1 MEALVPLA
9 GYNIIIIDMLM
20 TQTWRWYGP
29 NDPVTLSDV
38 SQAGATGIVNALH
51 QIPNGEVWSLQEI
64 QKRKNEIENAGLTW
78 DVVESLPVHEKIK
91 TRTGDFKQIIENY
104 KLSMKNLASCG
115 VYVICYNFMPILDWT
130 RTRLDMPM
138 EDGSLALEFNAL
150 ELRVFDLHILKR
162 EGAEQDYTTDEMD
175 QAKDQFIKLT
185 SSEIQRIS
193 DNILKGL
200 PGSEEGYSMDEF
212 KAMLDTYKGIDA
224 DQLRSHLVKF
234 LEEIIPLADQLGI
247 RMCIH
252 PDDPPF
258 SLLGLPRVVSTQ
270 SDYQYIFNQVTSL
283 SNGITFCTGSLGVR
297 ADNDLPAIFDVFADR
312 VHFLHLRST
321 KRDIEGNFF
330 EADHLTGDVD
340 MFEIITR
347 VIKEQRRRA
356 SEKREDLSI
365 PMRPD
370 HGHQMLDDLIKP
382 KINPGYSAI
391 GRLRGLAELRGLEW
405 GINKMI

>member
-1 MEALVPLA
+1 MK
-9 GYNIIIIDMLM
+9 M

-29 NDPVTLSDV
+29 NDPVSLLDV
-38 SQAGATGIVNALH
+38 RQAGATGVVNALH
-51 QIPNGEVWSLQEI
+51 HIPNGDIWSVKEI
-64 QKRKNEIENAGLTW
+64 QKRKNEIEKAGLTW

-91 TRTGDFKQIIENY
+91 TRSADFEQIIENY
-104 KLSMKNLASCG
+104 KESMKNLAACG

-130 RTRLDMPM
+130 RTRLDMPL
-138 EDGSLALEFNAL
+138 ENGSLALEYNAS
-150 ELRVFDLHILKR
+150 ELRVFDLCILRR
-162 EGAEQDYTTDEMD
+162 EGAEQDYTIEEIE
-175 QAKDQFIKLT
+175 QAKNQFKNL
-185 SSEIQRIS
+185 EALDIQRIS
-193 DNILKGL
+193 DNMLKGL
-200 PGSEEGYSMDEF
+200 PGSEEGYSMEEF
-212 KAMLDTYKGIDA
+212 KAMLDTYKGINA
-224 DQLRSHLVKF
+224 DQLRSHLVQF
-234 LEEIIPLADQLGI
+234 LSEIIPLAEELGI

-258 SLLGLPRVVSTQ
+258 TLLGLPRVMSTQ
-270 SDYQYIFNQVTSL
+270 ADYQFIFDQVPPM

-297 ADNDLPAIFDVFADR
+297 ADNDLPAIFDAFADR

-321 KRDIEGNFF
+321 KRDAEGNFY

-347 VIKEQRRRA
+347 VIKEQRRRVA
-356 SEKREDLSI
+356 ENRQDASI

-370 HGHQMLDDLIKP
+370 HGHQMLDDLVEQ

-391 GRLRGLAELRGLEW
+391 GRLKGLAELRGLEW

>member
-1 MEALVPLA
+1 M
-9 GYNIIIIDMLM
+9 IMKM

-29 NDPVTLSDV
+29 KDPVSLSDV
-38 SQAGATGIVNALH
+38 RQAGATGIVNALH
-51 QIPNGEVWSLQEI
+51 HIPNGDIWSVEEI
-64 QKRKNEIENAGLTW
+64 QKRKDEIEKAGLTW

-91 TRTGDFKQIIENY
+91 TRTSDFQQIIENY
-104 KLSMKNLASCG
+104 KVSMENLASCG

-130 RTRLDMPM
+130 RTRLDMPL
-138 EDGSLALEFNAL
+138 EDGSLALEFNAS
-150 ELRVFDLHILKR
+150 ELRVFDLHILNR
-162 EGAEQDYTTDEMD
+162 VGAEKDYSAEEIV
-175 QAKDQFIKLT
+175 QAKNQFASL
-185 SSEIQRIS
+185 SPSDIQRIS
-193 DNILKGL
+193 DNMLKGL
-200 PGSEEGYSMDEF
+200 PGSEEGYSMEEF

-224 DQLRSHLVKF
+224 DQLRSHLVQF
-234 LEEIIPLADQLGI
+234 LAEIIPLAEKLGI

-258 SLLGLPRVVSTQ
+258 TLLGLPRVVSTRE
-270 SDYQYIFNQVTSL
+270 DYQYIFDQVPPL

-297 ADNDLPAIFDVFADR
+297 ADNDLPAIFDAFADR

-321 KRDIEGNFF
+321 KRDAEGNFY

-347 VIKEQRRRA
+347 VIKEQRRRYA
-356 SEKREDLSI
+356 EKREDASI

-370 HGHQMLDDLIKP
+370 HGHQMLDDLVKP

-391 GRLRGLAELRGLEW
+391 GRLKGLAELRGLEW
-405 GINKMI
+405 GINKMV

>member
-1 MEALVPLA
+1 MK
-9 GYNIIIIDMLM
+9 M

-29 NDPVTLSDV
+29 NDPVTLLDV
-38 SQAGATGIVNALH
+38 RQAGATGVVNALH
-51 QIPNGEVWSLQEI
+51 HIPNGDIWSVKEI
-64 QKRKNEIENAGLTW
+64 QKRKNEIEKTGLTW

-91 TRTGDFKQIIENY
+91 TRSADFEKIIENY
-104 KLSMKNLASCG
+104 KESMKNLASCG

-138 EDGSLALEFNAL
+138 ENGSLALEYNTL
-150 ELRVFDLHILKR
+150 ELRVFDLYILQR
-162 EGAEQDYTTDEMD
+162 EGADQDYTIEEIE
-175 QAKDQFIKLT
+175 QAKNHFNNLEVLD
-185 SSEIQRIS
+185 IQRIS

-200 PGSEEGYSMDEF
+200 PGSEEGYSMNEF
-212 KAMLDTYKGIDA
+212 KAMLNTYKGINA

-234 LEEIIPLADQLGI
+234 LSEIIPLAEELGI

-258 SLLGLPRVVSTQ
+258 TLLGLPRVMSTQ
-270 SDYQYIFNQVTSL
+270 ADYQYIFDQVPPI

-297 ADNDLPAIFDVFADR
+297 ADNDLPAIFTAFADR

-321 KRDIEGNFF
+321 KRDAEGNFY

-347 VIKEQRRRA
+347 VIREQRRRVA
-356 SEKREDLSI
+356 ENRKDASI

-370 HGHQMLDDLIKP
+370 HGHQMLDDLLKL

-391 GRLRGLAELRGLEW
+391 GRLKGLAELRGLEW

>member
-1 MEALVPLA
+1 
-9 GYNIIIIDMLM
+9 M

-29 NDPVTLSDV
+29 NDPVSLLDV
-38 SQAGATGIVNALH
+38 RQAGATGVVNALH
-51 QIPNGEVWSLQEI
+51 HIPNGDIWSVKEI
-64 QKRKNEIENAGLTW
+64 QKRKNKIEKAGLTW

-91 TRTGDFKQIIENY
+91 TRSADFEQIIENY
-104 KLSMKNLASCG
+104 KESMKNLAACG

-130 RTRLDMPM
+130 RTRLDMTL
-138 EDGSLALEFNAL
+138 ENGSLALEYNAS
-150 ELRVFDLHILKR
+150 ELRVFDLCILRR
-162 EGAEQDYTTDEMD
+162 EGAEQDYTIEEIE
-175 QAKDQFIKLT
+175 QARNQFKNL
-185 SSEIQRIS
+185 EALDIQRIS
-193 DNILKGL
+193 DNVLKGL
-200 PGSEEGYSMDEF
+200 PGSEEGYSMEEF
-212 KAMLDTYKGIDA
+212 KAMLDTYKGINA
-224 DQLRSHLVKF
+224 DQLRSHLVQF
-234 LEEIIPLADQLGI
+234 LSEIIPLAEELGI

-258 SLLGLPRVVSTQ
+258 TLLGLPRVMSTQ
-270 SDYQYIFNQVTSL
+270 ADYQFIFDQVPPM

-297 ADNDLPAIFDVFADR
+297 ADNDLPAIFDAFADR

-321 KRDIEGNFF
+321 KRDAEGNFY

-347 VIKEQRRRA
+347 VIKEQRRRVA
-356 SEKREDLSI
+356 ENRQDASI

-370 HGHQMLDDLIKP
+370 HGHQMLDDLVKQ

-391 GRLRGLAELRGLEW
+391 GRLKGLAELRGLEW

>member
-1 MEALVPLA
+1 MK
-9 GYNIIIIDMLM
+9 M

-29 NDPVTLSDV
+29 NDPVSLLDV
-38 SQAGATGIVNALH
+38 RQAGATGVVNALH
-51 QIPNGEVWSLQEI
+51 HIPNGDIWSVKEI
-64 QKRKNEIENAGLTW
+64 QKRKNKIEKAGLTW

-91 TRTGDFKQIIENY
+91 TRSADFEQIIDNY
-104 KLSMKNLASCG
+104 KESMKNLAACG

-130 RTRLDMPM
+130 RTRLDMPL
-138 EDGSLALEFNAL
+138 ENGSLALEYNAS
-150 ELRVFDLHILKR
+150 ELRVFDLYILRR
-162 EGAEQDYTTDEMD
+162 EGAEQDYTIEEIE
-175 QAKDQFIKLT
+175 QAKNQFKNL
-185 SSEIQRIS
+185 EALDIQRIS

-200 PGSEEGYSMDEF
+200 PGSEEGYSMEEF
-212 KAMLDTYKGIDA
+212 KAMLNTYKGINA
-224 DQLRSHLVKF
+224 DQLRSHLIQF
-234 LEEIIPLADQLGI
+234 LSEIIPLAEELGI

-258 SLLGLPRVVSTQ
+258 TLLGLPRVMSTQ
-270 SDYQYIFNQVTSL
+270 ADYQFIFDQVPPM

-297 ADNDLPAIFDVFADR
+297 ADNDLPAFFDAFADR

-321 KRDIEGNFF
+321 KRDTEGNFY

-347 VIKEQRRRA
+347 VIKEQRRRVA
-356 SEKREDLSI
+356 ENRQDASI

-370 HGHQMLDDLIKP
+370 HGHQMLDDLVKL

-391 GRLRGLAELRGLEW
+391 GRLKGLAELRGLEW

>member
-1 MEALVPLA
+1 MK
-9 GYNIIIIDMLM
+9 M

-29 NDPVTLSDV
+29 NDPVSLLDV
-38 SQAGATGIVNALH
+38 RQAGATGVVNALH
-51 QIPNGEVWSLQEI
+51 HIPNGDIWSVKEI
-64 QKRKNEIENAGLTW
+64 QKRKNEIEKAGLTW

-91 TRTGDFKQIIENY
+91 TRSADFEQIIENY
-104 KLSMKNLASCG
+104 KESMKNLAACG

-130 RTRLDMPM
+130 RTRLDMPL
-138 EDGSLALEFNAL
+138 ENGSLALEYNAS
-150 ELRVFDLHILKR
+150 ELRVFDLCILRR
-162 EGAEQDYTTDEMD
+162 EGAEQDYTIEEIE
-175 QAKDQFIKLT
+175 QAKNQFKNL
-185 SSEIQRIS
+185 EALDIQRIS
-193 DNILKGL
+193 DNMLKGL
-200 PGSEEGYSMDEF
+200 PGSEEGYSMEEF
-212 KAMLDTYKGIDA
+212 KAMLDTYKGINA
-224 DQLRSHLVKF
+224 DQLRSHLVQF
-234 LEEIIPLADQLGI
+234 LSEIIPLAEELGI

-258 SLLGLPRVVSTQ
+258 TLLGLPRVMSTQ
-270 SDYQYIFNQVTSL
+270 SDYQFIFDQVPPM

-297 ADNDLPAIFDVFADR
+297 ADNDLPAIFDAFADR

-321 KRDIEGNFF
+321 KRDAEGNFY

-347 VIKEQRRRA
+347 VIKEQRRRVA
-356 SEKREDLSI
+356 ENRQDASI

-370 HGHQMLDDLIKP
+370 HGHQMLDDLVKL

-391 GRLRGLAELRGLEW
+391 GRLKGLAELRGLEW

>member
-1 MEALVPLA
+1 MK
-9 GYNIIIIDMLM
+9 M

-29 NDPVTLSDV
+29 NDPVSLLDV
-38 SQAGATGIVNALH
+38 RQAGATGVVNALH
-51 QIPNGEVWSLQEI
+51 HIPNGDIWSVKEI
-64 QKRKNEIENAGLTW
+64 QKRKNIIEKAGLTW

-91 TRTGDFKQIIENY
+91 TRSADFEQIIQNY
-104 KLSMKNLASCG
+104 KESMKNLAACG

-130 RTRLDMPM
+130 RTRLDMTL
-138 EDGSLALEFNAL
+138 ENGSLALEYNAS
-150 ELRVFDLHILKR
+150 ELRVFDLCILRR
-162 EGAEQDYTTDEMD
+162 EGAEQDYTIEEIE
-175 QAKDQFIKLT
+175 QAKNQFKNL
-185 SSEIQRIS
+185 EALDIQRIS
-193 DNILKGL
+193 DNMLKGL
-200 PGSEEGYSMDEF
+200 PGSEEGYSMEEF
-212 KAMLDTYKGIDA
+212 KAMLDTYKGINA
-224 DQLRSHLVKF
+224 DQLRSHLVQF
-234 LEEIIPLADQLGI
+234 LSEIIPLAEELGI

-258 SLLGLPRVVSTQ
+258 TLLGLPRVMSTQ
-270 SDYQYIFNQVTSL
+270 ADYQFIFDQVPPM

-297 ADNDLPAIFDVFADR
+297 ADNDLPAIFDAFADR

-321 KRDIEGNFF
+321 KRDAEGNFY

-347 VIKEQRRRA
+347 VIKEQRRRVA
-356 SEKREDLSI
+356 ENRQDASI

-370 HGHQMLDDLIKP
+370 HGHQMLDDLVKQ

-391 GRLRGLAELRGLEW
+391 GRLKGLAELRGLEW

>member
-1 MEALVPLA
+1 MK
-9 GYNIIIIDMLM
+9 M

-29 NDPVTLSDV
+29 NDPVSLLDV
-38 SQAGATGIVNALH
+38 RQAGATGVVNALH
-51 QIPNGEVWSLQEI
+51 HIPNGDIWSVKEI
-64 QKRKNEIENAGLTW
+64 QKRKNKIEKAGLTW

-91 TRTGDFKQIIENY
+91 TRSADFEQIIENY
-104 KLSMKNLASCG
+104 KESMKNLAACG

-130 RTRLDMPM
+130 RTRLDMTL
-138 EDGSLALEFNAL
+138 ENGSLALEYNAS
-150 ELRVFDLHILKR
+150 ELRVFDLCILRR
-162 EGAEQDYTTDEMD
+162 EGAEQDYTIEEIE
-175 QAKDQFIKLT
+175 QAKNQFKNL
-185 SSEIQRIS
+185 EALDIQRIS
-193 DNILKGL
+193 DNMLKGL
-200 PGSEEGYSMDEF
+200 PGSEEGYSMEEF
-212 KAMLDTYKGIDA
+212 KAMLDTYKGINA
-224 DQLRSHLVKF
+224 DQLRSHLVQF
-234 LEEIIPLADQLGI
+234 LSEIIPLAEELGI

-258 SLLGLPRVVSTQ
+258 TLLGLPRVMSTQ
-270 SDYQYIFNQVTSL
+270 ADYQFIFDQVPPM

-297 ADNDLPAIFDVFADR
+297 ADNDLPAIFDAFADR

-321 KRDIEGNFF
+321 KRDAEGNFY

-347 VIKEQRRRA
+347 VIKEQRRRVA
-356 SEKREDLSI
+356 ENRQDASI

-370 HGHQMLDDLIKP
+370 HGHQMLDDLVKQ

-391 GRLRGLAELRGLEW
+391 GRLKGLAELRGLEW

>member
-1 MEALVPLA
+1 MK
-9 GYNIIIIDMLM
+9 M

-29 NDPVTLSDV
+29 NDPVSLMDV
-38 SQAGATGIVNALH
+38 KQAGATGIVNALH
-51 QIPNGEVWSLQEI
+51 HIPNGDIWSVEEI
-64 QKRKNEIENAGLTW
+64 QKRKYEIEASGLSW

-91 TRTGDFKQIIENY
+91 TRTANFQQIIENY
-104 KLSMKNLASCG
+104 KVSMQNLASCG

-130 RTRLDMPM
+130 RTRLDKLM
-138 EDGSLALEFNAL
+138 EDGSLALEFNAS
-150 ELRVFDLHILKR
+150 ELRVFDLQILQR
-162 EGAEQDYTTDEMD
+162 EGAENYYTFAEIEE
-175 QAKDQFIKLT
+175 AKNLFQKI
-185 SSEIQRIS
+185 SSSDIQRIS
-193 DNILKGL
+193 DNVLKGL
-200 PGSEEGYSMDEF
+200 PGSEEGYSMEEF
-212 KAMLDTYKGIDA
+212 KAMLDTYKGIDG
-224 DQLRSHLVKF
+224 DLLRSHLVQF
-234 LEEIIPLADQLGI
+234 LEEIIPLAESLGI

-258 SLLGLPRVVSTQ
+258 SLLGLPRVVSTKD
-270 SDYQYIFNQVTSL
+270 DYQYIFDQVPSL

-297 ADNDLPAIFDVFADR
+297 ADNDLSAIFDAFADR

-321 KRDIEGNFF
+321 KRDAQGNFF
-330 EADHLTGDVD
+330 EADHLIGDVD

-347 VIKEQRRRA
+347 VIKEQRRRVI
-356 SEKREDLSI
+356 EKREDASI

-370 HGHQMLDDLIKP
+370 HGHQMLDDLVKP

>member
-1 MEALVPLA
+1 MK
-9 GYNIIIIDMLM
+9 M

-29 NDPVTLSDV
+29 NDPVSLLDIR
-38 SQAGATGIVNALH
+38 QAGATGIVNALH
-51 QIPNGEVWSLQEI
+51 HIPNGDIWSVEEI
-64 QKRKNEIENAGLTW
+64 QKRKNEIEKAGLTW

-91 TRTGDFKQIIENY
+91 TRTEDFEQITENY
-104 KLSMKNLASCG
+104 KQSMKNLASCN

-130 RTRLDMPM
+130 RTRLDMPL
-138 EDGSLALEFNAL
+138 EDGSLALEYNAS
-150 ELRVFDLHILKR
+150 ELRVFDLHILQR
-162 EGAEQDYTTDEMD
+162 EGAQQDYTPQEIE
-175 QAKDQFIKLT
+175 QAKKQFEDLEA
-185 SSEIQRIS
+185 SDIQRIS
-193 DNILKGL
+193 DNMLKGL
-200 PGSEEGYSMDEF
+200 PGSEEGYSMEEF
-212 KAMLDTYKGIDA
+212 KTMLDTYKGIDA

-234 LEEIIPLADQLGI
+234 LEEIIPLAEQLGI

-258 SLLGLPRVVSTQ
+258 SLLGLPRIMSTR
-270 SDYQYIFNQVTSL
+270 SDYQYIFDQVTPL

-297 ADNDLPAIFDVFADR
+297 ADNDLPAIFDAFADR

-321 KRDIEGNFF
+321 KRDAQGNFF

-347 VIKEQRRRA
+347 VIREQRRRVA
-356 SEKREDLSI
+356 ENRQDASI

-370 HGHQMLDDLIKP
+370 HGHQMLDDLVKP

>member
-1 MEALVPLA
+1 MK
-9 GYNIIIIDMLM
+9 M

-29 NDPVTLSDV
+29 NDPVSLLDV
-38 SQAGATGIVNALH
+38 RQAGATGVVNALH
-51 QIPNGEVWSLQEI
+51 HIPNGDIWSVKEI
-64 QKRKNEIENAGLTW
+64 QKRKNEIEKAGLTW

-91 TRTGDFKQIIENY
+91 TRSADFEQIIENY
-104 KLSMKNLASCG
+104 KESMKNLAACG

-130 RTRLDMPM
+130 RTRLDMPL
-138 EDGSLALEFNAL
+138 ENGSLALEYNAS
-150 ELRVFDLHILKR
+150 ELRVFDLCILRR
-162 EGAEQDYTTDEMD
+162 EGAEQDYTIEEIE
-175 QAKDQFIKLT
+175 QAKNQFKNL
-185 SSEIQRIS
+185 EALDIQRIS
-193 DNILKGL
+193 DNMLKGL
-200 PGSEEGYSMDEF
+200 PGSEEGYSMEEF
-212 KAMLDTYKGIDA
+212 KAMLDTYKGINA
-224 DQLRSHLVKF
+224 DQLRSNLVQF
-234 LEEIIPLADQLGI
+234 LSEIIPLAEELGI

-258 SLLGLPRVVSTQ
+258 TLLGLPRVMSTQ
-270 SDYQYIFNQVTSL
+270 ADYQFIFDQVPPM

-297 ADNDLPAIFDVFADR
+297 ADNDLPAIFDAFADR

-321 KRDIEGNFF
+321 KRDAEGNFY

-347 VIKEQRRRA
+347 VIKEQRRRVA
-356 SEKREDLSI
+356 ENRQDASI

-370 HGHQMLDDLIKP
+370 HGHQMLDDLVKL

-391 GRLRGLAELRGLEW
+391 GRLKGLAELRGLEW

>member
-1 MEALVPLA
+1 
-9 GYNIIIIDMLM
+9 M

-29 NDPVTLSDV
+29 NDPVSLSDV
-38 SQAGATGIVNALH
+38 RQAGATGIVNALH
-51 QIPNGEVWSLQEI
+51 LIPNGDIWSVQEI
-64 QKRKNEIENAGLTW
+64 QKRKDEIENAGLSW

-91 TRTGDFKQIIENY
+91 TRTGDFEQIIENY
-104 KLSMKNLASCG
+104 KRSMKNLAACG

-130 RTRLDMPM
+130 RTRLDMPL
-138 EDGSLALEFNAL
+138 EDGSLTLEFNAS
-150 ELRVFDLHILKR
+150 ELRAFDLFILKR
-162 EGAEQDYTTDEMD
+162 EGAEKDYTT
-175 QAKDQFIKLT
+175 K
-185 SSEIQRIS
+185 EIEEANNKFKNLEQSDIERIS
-193 DNILKGL
+193 DNMLKGL
-200 PGSEEGYSMDEF
+200 PGSEEGYSMEEF
-212 KAMLDTYKGIDA
+212 KAMLDTYTGIDA
-224 DQLRSHLVKF
+224 DQLRSHLVQF
-234 LEEIIPLADQLGI
+234 LEEIIPLAEELGI

-258 SLLGLPRVVSTQ
+258 TLLGLPRVVSTQ
-270 SDYQYIFNQVTSL
+270 EDYQYIFDQVPSL

-297 ADNDLPAIFDVFADR
+297 ADNDLPAIFDAFADR

-321 KRDIEGNFF
+321 KRNAEGNFY

-347 VIKEQRRRA
+347 VIKEQRRRHVQ
-356 SEKREDLSI
+356 KREDASI

-370 HGHQMLDDLIKP
+370 HGHQMLDDLVKP

>member
-1 MEALVPLA
+1 MK
-9 GYNIIIIDMLM
+9 M

-29 NDPVTLSDV
+29 NDPVSLLDV
-38 SQAGATGIVNALH
+38 RQAGATGVVNALH
-51 QIPNGEVWSLQEI
+51 HIPNGDIWSVKEI
-64 QKRKNEIENAGLTW
+64 QKRKNEIEKAGLTW

-91 TRTGDFKQIIENY
+91 TRSADFEQIIENY
-104 KLSMKNLASCG
+104 KESMKNLAACG

-130 RTRLDMPM
+130 RTRLDMPL
-138 EDGSLALEFNAL
+138 ENGSLALEYNAS
-150 ELRVFDLHILKR
+150 ELRVFDLCILRR
-162 EGAEQDYTTDEMD
+162 EGAEQDYTIEEIE
-175 QAKDQFIKLT
+175 QAKNQFKNL
-185 SSEIQRIS
+185 EALDIQRIS
-193 DNILKGL
+193 DNMLKGL
-200 PGSEEGYSMDEF
+200 PGSEEGYSMVEF
-212 KAMLDTYKGIDA
+212 KAMLDTYKGTNA
-224 DQLRSHLVKF
+224 DQLRSHLVQF
-234 LEEIIPLADQLGI
+234 LSEIIPLAEELGI

-258 SLLGLPRVVSTQ
+258 TLLGLPRVMSTQ
-270 SDYQYIFNQVTSL
+270 EDYQFIFDQVPPM

-297 ADNDLPAIFDVFADR
+297 ADNDLPAIFDAFADR

-321 KRDIEGNFF
+321 KRDAEGNFY

-347 VIKEQRRRA
+347 VIKEQRRRVA
-356 SEKREDLSI
+356 ENRQDASI

-370 HGHQMLDDLIKP
+370 HGHQMLDDLVKL

-391 GRLRGLAELRGLEW
+391 GRLKGLAELRGLEW